1 MAADDKIPPT
11 KDILNDFSFFG
22 QKSASESASESGKP
36 IKVSVD
42 NWAASGFRDLSKL
55 LSSDNKNP
63 VGTASK
69 LAGQAIGAP
78 FGKSQEVGA
87 IAEVVGGSLAN
98 WGDELT
104 GVRKAITEIDSAS
117 LSLGKTLGDKD
128 YFLSIATGIEDAS
141 KATNLGVGEIVQKM
155 GELYKTSTFMAA
167 GFKDTDTAAERSRKE
182 FEGLSQSVNVARAVG
197 LSFNEMSTAQNAM
210 FKNQAMSTSQSAEAM
225 TLLKSA
231 TEGTSLSMPKAT
243 LLIGGLVDKYQYLSF
258 NVGTA
263 TKALESVMK
272 SQKEMELAG
281 TNHVFKNQIQ
291 AAETYS
297 EALTGVKGIQEDFGQ
312 ALSTASMTGGGIDE
326 AFDMMTGKISQEE
339 IMNKVMKE
347 VARGTTG
354 RDKLMTREEAEAGG
368 KGGKTLYVQQAETLA
383 KKLHIGTQQAMGMM
397 DMSTAIVKGNKE
409 AISGKDLITGKDA
422 TGKAIAAQA
431 TPTEG
436 AVALNKTLA
445 VQEKHWPALL
455 KTTEQLAPL
464 QTNTNLI
471 MGALGRDV
479 TGKLIP
485 TTMRIADALLKA
497 GVSPELAKKIE
508 AAYSSKGYQ
517 AAKDK
522 GGEVA
527 AGLIKSVG
535 KAAGITD
542 EEMAKHKDFIEHT
555 AAKVGMIEDPTKL
568 NEKYSPAIPSAAPS
582 PATSAPAATATPPSP
597 AATKPPTT
605 AAASLAPA
613 APATS
618 SAPAATATP
627 PSPAATKPPT
637 TAAASLAPAAP
648 LPEAT
653 STDQSKITLGSNL
666 DPTKN
671 EVLDA
676 GGGSIARSRSHRGNL
691 NLGPLTTGATA
702 SMGNLGAMLDQKKSA
717 ASVAKPA
724 SVAVDSTMKKDT
736 ATQAATLAANKPAPA
751 PAATTSAA
759 PNNIQ
764 SQVAASQTQ
773 YVGKAD
779 INIILDGQKVAS
791 AISKHLAFHPLAANE
806 AQQKGKF

>member
-613 APATS
+613 AP
-618 SAPAATATP
+618 
-627 PSPAATKPPT
+627 
-637 TAAASLAPAAP
+637 